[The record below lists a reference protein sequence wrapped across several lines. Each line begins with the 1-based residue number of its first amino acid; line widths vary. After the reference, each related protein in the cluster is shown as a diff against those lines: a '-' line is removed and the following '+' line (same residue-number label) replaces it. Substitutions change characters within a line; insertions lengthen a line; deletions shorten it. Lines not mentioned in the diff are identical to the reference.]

1 MLEKKK
7 NVREEILN
15 RSRQTGFQFNCFIF
29 VHVNIYSLN
38 KIPKISFRQINKL
51 AIPAIISGIAEPLLS
66 ITDTAI
72 VGNIELNPTEA
83 LAAVGIAGSFIS
95 AIVWILAQTRSAIS
109 AIIAQYYGAGNLKD
123 IRQLPAQIIAINI
136 ALSLAIYALTVFFIE
151 NIFQLY
157 NASGLILEQ
166 SVSYYKIRAIGLPF
180 TLFVFSVFGVFRG
193 LQNTF
198 WPMIISIIGAS
209 LNIILDFI
217 LVFGIEDLIPAF
229 HVEGAAWASV
239 ISQGIMTLLALI
251 LLLTKTPFNLK
262 LNFPFHLEIK
272 RLLSL
277 SLNLIIRAI
286 SLNIALYLANAY
298 ATKYGSNYIAAQTI
312 AFQIWLFFAFFIDGY
327 SSVGNIMSGKFLGQK
342 KYSRIWK
349 LSRQLNAYT
358 FAISVFLGTI
368 CFIWYKDIG
377 LLFSQDKEVLSLFY
391 SIFWIVIIMQPVNAV
406 AFVFDGIFK
415 GLAEAVLLR
424 NTLLASTFLGFI
436 PALLLGDY
444 FDLKLYAIWIA
455 FFVWMLMRGGILV
468 IIFKKRFS
476 QKPLT

>member
-1 MLEKKK
+1 
-7 NVREEILN
+7 
-15 RSRQTGFQFNCFIF
+15 
-29 VHVNIYSLN
+29 LN
-38 KIPKISFRQINKL
+38 KVPKISFKQINKL

-72 VGNIELNPTEA
+72 VGNINVNPIEA

-109 AIIAQYYGAGNLKD
+109 AVIAQYFGADRLKE
-123 IRQLPAQIIAINI
+123 ISQLPAQIIAINV
-136 ALSLAIYALTVFFIE
+136 ALSLFIYVITVFFVE
-151 NIFQLY
+151 NIFELY
-157 NASGLILEQ
+157 NASGLILEK

-198 WPMIISIIGAS
+198 WPMVISIVGAS
-209 LNIILDFI
+209 LNIVLDFA
-217 LVFGIEDLIPAF
+217 LVFGVEDYIPAM

-239 ISQGIMTLLALI
+239 IAQGVMTLLSLI
-251 LLLTKTPFNLK
+251 LLLKKTPFSLK
-262 LNFPFHLEIK
+262 LYFPMHPEIK

-277 SLNLIIRAI
+277 SMNLIIRAI

-298 ATKYGSNYIAAQTI
+298 ATKYGAHYIAAQTI

-327 SSVGNIMSGKFLGQK
+327 ASVGNIMSGKFKGQK
-342 KYSRIWK
+342 DYPRIWR
-349 LSRQLNAYT
+349 LSQQLNKYNIIIA
-358 FAISVFLGTI
+358 VLLGGV
-368 CFIWYKDIG
+368 CFVLYNDIG
-377 LLFSQDKEVLSLFY
+377 LMFSKEQDVLSLFY
-391 SIFWIVIIMQPVNAV
+391 NIFWIVIIMQPVNAI

-415 GLAEAVLLR
+415 GLAEAVILR

-436 PALLLGDY
+436 PALLIGDY

-455 FFVWMLMRGGILV
+455 FFVWMLMRAGILL
-468 IIFKKRFS
+468 IIFNKRFL
-476 QKPLT
+476 PYGTT

>member
-1 MLEKKK
+1 M
-7 NVREEILN
+7 
-15 RSRQTGFQFNCFIF
+15 
-29 VHVNIYSLN
+29 N

-72 VGNIELNPTEA
+72 VGNINVNPTEA

-109 AIIAQYYGAGNLKD
+109 AVIAQYFGAGRLKE
-123 IRQLPAQIIAINI
+123 ISQLPAQIIAINV
-136 ALSLAIYALTVFFIE
+136 ALSLFIYVITVFFVQH
-151 NIFQLY
+151 IFELY
-157 NASGLILEQ
+157 NASGMILEK

-198 WPMIISIIGAS
+198 WPMVISIVGAS
-209 LNIILDFI
+209 LNIVLDFV
-217 LVFGIEDLIPAF
+217 LVFGIEDYIPAM

-239 ISQGIMTLLALI
+239 IAQGIMTLLSLI
-251 LLLTKTPFNLK
+251 LLLKKTPFSLK
-262 LNFPFHLEIK
+262 LYFPMHPEIK

-277 SLNLIIRAI
+277 SMNLIIRAI

-298 ATKYGSNYIAAQTI
+298 ATKYGAHYIAAQTI

-327 SSVGNIMSGKFLGQK
+327 SSVGNIMSGKFKGQK
-342 KYSRIWK
+342 DHTRIWR
-349 LSRQLNAYT
+349 LSQQLNKYT
-358 FAISVFLGTI
+358 VIIALLLGSI
-368 CFIWYKDIG
+368 CFIFYKDIG
-377 LLFSQDKEVLSLFY
+377 LMFSKEQDVLSLFNN
-391 SIFWIVIIMQPVNAV
+391 IFWIVILMQPVNAI

-415 GLAEAVLLR
+415 GLAEAVILR

-436 PALLLGDY
+436 PALLIGDY

-455 FFVWMLMRGGILV
+455 FFVWMLMRAGILL
-468 IIFKKRFS
+468 IIFNKRFL
-476 QKPLT
+476 PYRIT